1 LRNKVKEEHDN
12 KTKKQKEC
20 EAMRLELG
28 IVNNS
33 KLMNDL
39 KKMKE
44 NNVKMT
50 ESLQKLEN
58 MHGDLDEYLKKS
70 MKLQG
75 LDINQ
80 KIANV

>member
-1 LRNKVKEEHDN
+1 
-12 KTKKQKEC
+12 
-20 EAMRLELG
+20 MRLELG

>member
-1 LRNKVKEEHDN
+1 
-12 KTKKQKEC
+12 
-20 EAMRLELG
+20 MRLELG

-50 ESLQKLEN
+50 GSLKKLED
-58 MHGDLDEYLKKS
+58 MHGDLDE
-70 MKLQG
+70 
-75 LDINQ
+75 
-80 KIANV
+80 

>member
-1 LRNKVKEEHDN
+1 VKEEHDN

-28 IVNNS
+28 IVNNT
-33 KLMNDL
+33 KLMTDL
-39 KKMKE
+39 KYMKE
-44 NNVKMT
+44 RKEKMT
-50 ESLQKLEN
+50 QDLKRLEN
-58 MHGDLDEYLKKS
+58 MHGDLDEYLKKA

-80 KIANV
+80 KIANA